1 MPRTTGPAGGRRRST
16 AWGHYRATSRPQ
28 TTPAA
33 GLSQRAADRS
43 RPASGARMVGGMT
56 SSSGTSDPAI
66 PPPAPVTRHRAQ
78 PRGPA
83 GRRARGARVRARGVG
98 GDADLRRR
106 PPVPRPGGP
115 ASLRGGPGRGGRRAA
130 RPGGGAPGARVVFV
144 VYAQQPAPA
153 ARAADALVVR
163 GFRAVGIDVLDV
175 LRADRH
181 RWHPLL
187 RPRPGTAPRACPTT
201 SARTRSP
208 RRRCSTAGSRWARA
222 PSWPRPSTP
231 HPERVAAL
239 AAARASPPRRSR
251 GDDERW
257 ARDLVRRCV
266 TGAEVPGDEEVAR
279 LLVAV
284 GRPGPRAAVWALMT
298 RTVAPAHVGF
308 WTDVVRRAPDD
319 LLATP
324 AALLAFAAWLAGH
337 GALAWCAVDRSQA
350 VQPDHALAAR
360 VAGLLVD
367 AVAPHEWEERRPPG
381 GGGGPRSGERGWP
394 RRRGPPP
401 VAHAEETARRD
412 LGCVTWAKRY
422 RHRSSR
428 GPTAPGTARRSA
440 GASTCSRGCCAR
452 PASTPTTR

>member
-1 MPRTTGPAGGRRRST
+1 
-16 AWGHYRATSRPQ
+16 
-28 TTPAA
+28 
-33 GLSQRAADRS
+33 
-43 RPASGARMVGGMT
+43 MVGGMT

-66 PPPAPVTRHRAQ
+66 PPPVPPVTRLTARSPEDLLAVV
-78 PRGPA
+78 PVVLGFVPEESVVMLTFGA
-83 GRRARGARVRARGVG
+83 GHPFHARVDLPRSAEDLAEVVDVLRA
-98 GDADLRRR
+98 
-106 PPVPRPGGP
+106 P
-115 ASLRGGPGRGGRRAA
+115 AVAHRVS
-130 RPGGGAPGARVVFV
+130 RVVFV

-153 ARAADALVVR
+153 ARAADALVW
-163 GFRAVGIDVLDV
+163 GFHAVGIDVLDV

-187 RPRPGTAPRACPTT
+187 RPRPGIGPEGVPYDVGAHPFTAQAVLDGRVTL
-201 SARTRSP
+201 
-208 RRRCSTAGSRWARA
+208 GSRAELA
-222 PSWPRPSTP
+222 ASLEP

-239 AAARASPPRRSR
+239 AAARASLPRRSR

-266 TGAEVPGDEEVAR
+266 TGAEVPEDAEVAR

-381 GGGGPRSGERGWP
+381 GGGRS
-394 RRRGPPP
+394 P
-401 VAHAEETARRD
+401 VR
-412 LGCVTWAKRY
+412 
-422 RHRSSR
+422 
-428 GPTAPGTARRSA
+428 
-440 GASTCSRGCCAR
+440 
-452 PASTPTTR
+452 